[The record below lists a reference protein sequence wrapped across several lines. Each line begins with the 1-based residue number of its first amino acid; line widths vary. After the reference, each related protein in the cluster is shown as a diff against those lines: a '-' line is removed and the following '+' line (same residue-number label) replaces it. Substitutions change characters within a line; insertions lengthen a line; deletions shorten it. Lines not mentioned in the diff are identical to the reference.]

1 MVVFCWRQL
10 PIYAARCIGAFAKAS
25 GEKVVVLRV
34 VTSRFPVKGAAEM
47 TGGAVIDVKGDDP
60 RSLKEIVGEMPRAIV
75 VGGWLDPSFVRWAKE
90 VKAAGGFAVLN
101 SDEAFTRKSLKQFL
115 RKWRFKLTMQRLF
128 DKFFIVGEGGRIH
141 FGDYW
146 GIPESKLVRGL
157 YAGDPILF
165 HDGAPLKERPKKFI
179 YVGHYDANK
188 NVLRMCEAFE
198 KAVRHTGMAD
208 WTLEVYGG
216 GELESELKKHESA
229 NVHVHG
235 FIQADQLGPLYRE
248 SRGFVLGSFSDKW
261 GVVVHEAALS
271 GCLLLLSDQVGA
283 RYDFAREENSA
294 VFSPG
299 DTDDFARGFEKL
311 MRFDESQ
318 LDRAQSLTLTLAE
331 HFSPVLFASNL
342 IAALPRNMI

>member
-1 MVVFCWRQL
+1 MMVFCWRQL
-10 PIYAARCIGAFAKAS
+10 PVYAARCIGAFAKAS

-34 VTSRFPVKGAAEM
+34 VTSRFPIKGAAEM
-47 TGGAVIDVKGDDP
+47 TGGTVIDVKGDDP
-60 RSLKEIVGEMPRAIV
+60 RPLKEIVGEMPRAIV
-75 VGGWLDPSFVRWAKE
+75 TGGWRDPSFIRWAKE

-101 SDEAFTRKSLKQFL
+101 SDEAFTRRSLKQFL

-128 DKFFIVGEGGRIH
+128 DRFFIVGEGGRIH

-146 GIPESKLVRGL
+146 GVPESRFIYGL

-165 HDGAPLKERPKKFI
+165 HNGLSLKDRPKKFI

-198 KAVRHTGMAD
+198 LAVKRTGAVD

-216 GELESELKKHESA
+216 GELESELKKRESA
-229 NVHVHG
+229 NVHIHG

-283 RYDFAREENSA
+283 RYDFAREENAA
-294 VFSPG
+294 VFSPD
-299 DTDDFARGFEKL
+299 DTESFSKGFEKL
-311 MRFDESQ
+311 MGFDEMQ
-318 LDRAQSLTLTLAE
+318 LERAQTLSLRLAE
-331 HFSPVLFASNL
+331 RFSPSAFAANL
-342 IAALPRNMI
+342 MAALPRI